1 MSDRDLIR
9 FDRMAPR
16 YDRHPVQA
24 LARPIHVAMLGMIL
38 DSPRSV
44 LDVGC
49 GTGVLLAE
57 IGTRWPQAAL
67 AGLDAAP
74 GMAAVARQ
82 RLPAADIREGFAES
96 LPWGDASFDLVTT
109 SLSFHHWRDKAAG
122 IRQAARVLRPGGQ
135 FLLADVDGD
144 GFTGWAARLFGRIT
158 KSDEEFLPTPAVAA
172 LMAAAGLG
180 GVDARWPVR
189 GLRVVGCRRR

>member
-1 MSDRDLIR
+1 MADRDLVR
-9 FDRMAPR
+9 FDRMSSR
-16 YDRHPVQA
+16 YDRHPVQR
-24 LARPIHVAMLGMIL
+24 LARPIHAAMLRMI
-38 DSPRSV
+38 DAPMAV

-49 GTGVLLAE
+49 GTGVLLAQ
-57 IGTRWPQAAL
+57 IGARWPQAAL

-74 GMAAVARQ
+74 GMAAMARA
-82 RLPAADIREGFAES
+82 RLPTADIRDGFAET

-122 IRQAARVLRPGGQ
+122 IREAARVLRTGGQ

-144 GFTGWAARLFGRIT
+144 GFYGWAARLFGRISR
-158 KSDEEFLPTPAVAA
+158 SDEEFLPTPAVAA
-172 LMAAAGLG
+172 LMTAAGFG
-180 GVDARWPVR
+180 DVDARWPVR